1 MEAILI
7 ASDGSPPAQEAVEFG
22 LDLAAEQDSNVTF
35 VSVAPA
41 ADVVPMGAYGSIASL
56 PHEATEAEER
66 PLDDAH
72 TLAEQAGVTAYQRL
86 LQGDP
91 ADDIVAYADTID
103 ADLIVPGSRGHGMV
117 ASALLGSRRPVA
129 PRTTSTGRASLARD
143 SAGDACGRH
152 GHLIVGSQGAES
164 PHRGRG

>member
-22 LDLAAEQDSNVTF
+22 LELAAEQDSNVTF

-72 TLAEQAGVTAYQRL
+72 TSQSK
-86 LQGDP
+86 
-91 ADDIVAYADTID
+91 
-103 ADLIVPGSRGHGMV
+103 PG
-117 ASALLGSRRPVA
+117 
-129 PRTTSTGRASLARD
+129 
-143 SAGDACGRH
+143 
-152 GHLIVGSQGAES
+152 
-164 PHRGRG
+164 